1 MLLTAVFAVLLGCS
15 SDQTTAVII
24 DSTPHVG
31 YFVTVNGSQTG
42 DGSAANSWSLATAL
56 AQPGVVHPGDTIWV
70 HGGTYKG
77 NFVSNLTGSVGAPI
91 VLRQF
96 PGERATI
103 DGRLDINGQY
113 AYYWGFEVTDSDPLR
128 VSAIAGSRPAD
139 LPRNVVTVF
148 VTGPFNKLINL
159 VVHDLGDG
167 MFSGSSA
174 EGLEVYG
181 SVFYNNG
188 WIGPDR
194 GHGHN
199 VYLQNQNATKSVI
212 DNVMFNS
219 FDAGLHIYGTDIAYL
234 WNFDIEGNTIFDSGD
249 PAAATFGTSVN
260 VLQWGGGGNFGRS
273 RYQRNSI
280 YHRNGGVFAVQFGI
294 AAGPPG
300 QDIEFSNNIVHGQ
313 AGFNEVNGYTVIGN
327 KFTSGDVALSGATVL
342 VGLRMVAGTSYSSNT
357 WTGNRYAAPPGGN
370 QNPFYLVV
378 PPSAATYQFP
388 GWQSITKYDA
398 SGSFVNGQ
406 LSGAD
411 IIVRPNRYEPGRA
424 LVTCWNWDGA
434 ATLNVDLSGVLKSGD
449 QFEIHHVFDIFGP
462 PIVSG
467 TYNGSSV
474 SIPQPTLTPPTPW
487 GYNASP
493 AMPDNR
499 FNVFLVQK
507 R

>member
-1 MLLTAVFAVLLGCS
+1 MRKSMLLTAVFAVLLGCS
-15 SDQTTAVII
+15 SDQTTARHHRQH
-24 DSTPHVG
+24 PHVG

-42 DGSAANSWSLATAL
+42 DGSATNPWSLATAL

-128 VSAIAGSRPAD
+128 VSAIVGSRPAD
-139 LPRNVVTVF
+139 LPRNAVTVF

-219 FDAGLHIYGTDIAYL
+219 FDAGLHIYGSDIAYL

-249 PAAATFGTSVN
+249 PAAATFGAQAN
-260 VLQWGGGGNFGRS
+260 VLQWREEATSVGLGTK
-273 RYQRNSI
+273 RNSI
-280 YHRNGGVFAVQFGI
+280 YHRDGGVFAVQFGV

-313 AGFNEVNGYTVIGN
+313 AGFNEVNGYTVTGN
-327 KFTSGDVALSGATVL
+327 KFTSGSVVAL
-342 VGLRMVAGTSYSSNT
+342 RPDCP
-357 WTGNRYAAPPGGN
+357 RRAP
-370 QNPFYLVV
+370 
-378 PPSAATYQFP
+378 
-388 GWQSITKYDA
+388 D
-398 SGSFVNGQ
+398 
-406 LSGAD
+406 D
-411 IIVRPNRYEPGRA
+411 CRPA
-424 LVTCWNWDGA
+424 
-434 ATLNVDLSGVLKSGD
+434 
-449 QFEIHHVFDIFGP
+449 
-462 PIVSG
+462 
-467 TYNGSSV
+467 
-474 SIPQPTLTPPTPW
+474 
-487 GYNASP
+487 
-493 AMPDNR
+493 
-499 FNVFLVQK
+499 VFLQHLG
-507 R
+507 REPLRCPSGR